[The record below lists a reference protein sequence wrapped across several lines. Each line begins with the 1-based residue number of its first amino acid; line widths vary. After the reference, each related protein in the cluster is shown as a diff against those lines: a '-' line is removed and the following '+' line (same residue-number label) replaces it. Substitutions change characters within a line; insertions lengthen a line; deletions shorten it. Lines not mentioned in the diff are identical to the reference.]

1 MEALHFRER
10 RSAESEQEGAG
21 AVGGEEGPPG
31 VFCQLVVFP
40 APWAEGCSGAQLPHA
55 HGDWQAD
62 LPGLQRDLREVAPTG
77 PGLGLDKSVM
87 LGYLWIQYPM
97 CLDIIPP
104 NLFKTKL
111 DRGRSE
117 NHTLDQSQSQGS
129 LIAAVWKPVSEQQ
142 GQAERWERV
151 SVFQPLEKRPEDFTF
166 PSTLCSLQVTAK
178 AE

>member
-1 MEALHFRER
+1 MHMEALHFREW

-111 DRGRSE
+111 DRGRR
-117 NHTLDQSQSQGS
+117 L
-129 LIAAVWKPVSEQQ
+129 P
-142 GQAERWERV
+142 
-151 SVFQPLEKRPEDFTF
+151 FEKRESHTGPKPATGQLDR
-166 PSTLCSLQVTAK
+166 CSLEASERAAGAGREVGTGQRLSAPGEET
-178 AE
+178 